1 MSNNDAMISHVN
13 ETQNKITQSL
23 TRQKSNLELL
33 NDKLNKVAE
42 FAKNNYINKDLINEL
57 SSVSSTNNE
66 IIENIN
72 VSLNDMLNHDAM
84 SVPDESVLASES
96 MDTYQPE
103 LIGDNSSMTSEIE
116 RMIDNQHSSSEAD
129 RDYQSSADVV
139 PIGEGID
146 RQQSNISE
154 MSDDSESDLQN
165 PYSNINQEM
174 EQNMDA
180 NFEPSDASSMVDG
193 PNMKVYNAINT
204 EDDEEEAAR
213 KENQGG
219 KYRKTRRRKN
229 KSTKKRKGKS
239 KKSRKYR
246 RKTKR
251 H

>member
-1 MSNNDAMISHVN
+1 MSNNDAMISNVN

-23 TRQKSNLELL
+23 AQQKTNLELL

-57 SSVSSTNNE
+57 SNVSSTNNE
-66 IIENIN
+66 MIENIN

-84 SVPDESVLASES
+84 SVPDESVPYESVLASES

-103 LIGDNSSMTSEIE
+103 LIGDGSSMASEFDE
-116 RMIDNQHSSSEAD
+116 YPDDSG
-129 RDYQSSADVV
+129 YQSSIADV
-139 PIGEGID
+139 PMEQDIS
-146 RQQSNISE
+146 RQESD
-154 MSDDSESDLQN
+154 MSDLTANEENIQPVEGPQVYDEAN
-165 PYSNINQEM
+165 PI
-174 EQNMDA
+174 
-180 NFEPSDASSMVDG
+180 SS
-193 PNMKVYNAINT
+193 
-204 EDDEEEAAR
+204 EEESVM

-229 KSTKKRKGKS
+229 KSTKRKKGKS
-239 KKSRKYR
+239 KKSRKNR